1 MPLLRGI
8 AAAIGREKP
17 YVDTVRTFA
26 DRFLTALVCERV
38 IVFAPSVTREL
49 ISPVPDDPERAVIDG
64 LARNVLWPMARQDA
78 SARTLN
84 RVRLS
89 RSSPLL
95 PYRILF
101 CPLVID
107 GQTLGFV
114 AALRSLRQ
122 PAFTQTELD
131 ELAALSDGLR
141 DKLTLEGAAQT
152 ALLRRPAFEEEVA
165 LRAQST
171 EIASVVYANLDQI
184 HAINETSGFAAG
196 DQVIRAVG
204 ALWRSDLLP
213 HDSIASRLSGDR
225 YAAVLFEYTLNQ
237 ARSWAERAREAIE
250 SMEVTDKR
258 TRITAS
264 LGVAVLPR
272 GGSFEHALAAAE
284 TACRAAKDRGRNR
297 VEIYETGDESMI
309 RRHNEVRDSRM
320 VLDALE
326 GDHFTL
332 YAQPIVDLAS
342 PSVPAHFEILL
353 RVNEADGDLTS
364 IGAYLQAAE
373 RYQLLERVDRWVV
386 ENTLQALS
394 ASASRL
400 QALGVRFAINVTGQS
415 ISQPTFAEIVRAE
428 LRRSCIAGSLLA
440 FEFTETA
447 AVKNMQETHRFVERM
462 TNAGCHLALDDFG
475 TGVSSLLHLKELAV
489 HQIKIDGK
497 FVADVLTNSRSQALI
512 RALVQIAKELGLETV
527 AEFIE
532 NDAVADRV
540 RDLGVQFGQGYLYGS
555 AQPLKT
561 VLESLLA
568 REPRLALTGNG

>member
-1 MPLLRGI
+1 MDP
-8 AAAIGREKP
+8 
-17 YVDTVRTFA
+17 VRPFVE
-26 DRFLTALVCERV
+26 RFMTALICEHV
-38 IVFAPSVTREL
+38 IVFAPSITHEL
-49 ISPVPDDPERAVIDG
+49 IAPSPPDAEREIIDG
-64 LARNVLWPMARQDA
+64 LARNVLWPMARQNK
-78 SARTLN
+78 SPQTLN
-84 RVRLS
+84 RVRLK
-89 RSSPLL
+89 RGSPLL
-95 PYRILF
+95 PYRMLF

-114 AALRSLRQ
+114 AALRSPTQ
-122 PAFTQTELD
+122 PAFTSTELD
-131 ELAALSDGLR
+131 ELAELADDLR

-152 ALLRRPAFEEEVA
+152 ALMRRPAFQEEVA
-165 LRAQST
+165 LRARST
-171 EIASVVYANLDQI
+171 EISSVVYANLDQM

-213 HDSIASRLSGDR
+213 HGSIASRLSGDR
-225 YAAVLFEYTLNQ
+225 YAAVLFEHTLNQ
-237 ARSWAERAREAIE
+237 ARSWAERARQAIE
-250 SMEVTDKR
+250 SLEVSDKPS
-258 TRITAS
+258 RITAS
-264 LGVAVLPR
+264 LGVAVLAR

-326 GDHFTL
+326 GNHFTL
-332 YAQPIVDLAS
+332 YAQPIVDLSS
-342 PSVPAHFEILL
+342 PSVPVHFEILL
-353 RVNEADGDLTS
+353 RLNEADGDLKS

-394 ASASRL
+394 PSASRL

-428 LRRSCIAGSLLA
+428 LRRSRIPGSLLA

-447 AVKNMQETHRFVERM
+447 AVKNMHETHRFVERM
-462 TNAGCHLALDDFG
+462 TNAGCKLALDDFG

-497 FVADVLTNSRSQALI
+497 FVVDVLTNSRSQALI
-512 RALVQIAKELGLETV
+512 RALVQIAKELDLETV

-540 RDLGVQFGQGYLYGS
+540 RDLGVRFGQGYLYGS
-555 AQPLKT
+555 AQPLHA

-568 REPRLALTGNG
+568 REPRRSLTRNG